1 MACRA
6 LSKKPVVSRTLI
18 MASSHPT
25 LSPDTLGVEWGAD
38 PDPRR
43 PSHPPQQAGVPG
55 SLVLKL
61 DNWRQRRLLESQTVL
76 VGDSA
81 GVWALLAPQPGVTPI
96 HFRAPLGCALNVRRR
111 PPPEH
116 AGASLSLVP
125 ARPGVCGP
133 PGVGGPPRR
142 REAGRSH
149 RPSLC
154 ERRLPW
160 AAWRSLL
167 GREPA
172 QEPPLAKRSSPNSLA
187 CPGAIRGAYCMQ
199 LLSAGHR
206 QNLLCAASQFMQDP
220 CATPELVHNL
230 LCVVPEASKVQSLLV
245 QS

>member
-6 LSKKPVVSRTLI
+6 LSKKLVVSRTLI

-81 GVWALLAPQPGVTPI
+81 GVWALLAPQPGVTPT
-96 HFRAPLGCALNVRRR
+96 HSRARLGCALNARRR

-116 AGASLSLVP
+116 GASLSLVP

-133 PGVGGPPRR
+133 RGWGVRPGGGRRGVRTDPPFVNG
-142 REAGRSH
+142 AFPG
-149 RPSLC
+149 
-154 ERRLPW
+154 
-160 AAWRSLL
+160 LL
-167 GREPA
+167 GAHRWAES
-172 QEPPLAKRSSPNSLA
+172 QLRNSLW
-187 CPGAIRGAYCMQ
+187 P
-199 LLSAGHR
+199 SAP
-206 QNLLCAASQFMQDP
+206 APTA
-220 CATPELVHNL
+220 
-230 LCVVPEASKVQSLLV
+230 
-245 QS
+245 